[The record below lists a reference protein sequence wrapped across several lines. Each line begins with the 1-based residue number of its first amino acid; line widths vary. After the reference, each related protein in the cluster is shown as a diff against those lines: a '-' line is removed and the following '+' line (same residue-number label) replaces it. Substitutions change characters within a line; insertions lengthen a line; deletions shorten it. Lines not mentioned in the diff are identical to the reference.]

1 MVTSALY
8 ELLTRL
14 TTKRLMATR
23 SLTAVNSLMA
33 LLLFMFAG
41 SALAATF
48 TATVDRT
55 IIAPYETLDLTL
67 RTDKSTDLS
76 PDLSALNQDFE
87 VVTTRQNRQI
97 RIVNG
102 QTESWFDWIVTLAPK
117 HEGHLTI
124 PALKLGNLSSE
135 PIRIQVQ
142 KDSSTGNNVSPV
154 FMRTEVDNEFVY
166 VQQQVVL
173 TLRVFYRVNLYDD
186 SRLSPLNIEGAIVQ
200 QLGDTRK
207 YETIIDG
214 KRYGVFE
221 LKFAIHPQKTGPMEI
236 PELVFNGTMAE
247 RNDPFG
253 SMFSLSNGKPVVAR
267 SAEIILNVQPQP
279 ASYSGRA
286 WLPASDLS
294 LSESWSQDLNDG
306 VHVGDAITRTITVE
320 ADGLTSAQLP
330 TIPKPRLQNANI
342 YPDQSKTEDTP
353 TDTGIIGKRMDAVAI
368 IPTQPGNMTLP
379 ALRYSWFD
387 VTSNEEKVAELPAR
401 TIRVLPAAN
410 AAAIPALPAAT
421 PIDKA
426 RADSQT
432 ADCPPPEV
440 METTSPTTGN
450 AYLWPFLTGLF
461 ALLWLIS
468 TSLWLLARRQR
479 IPVITDTVQEDRQH
493 QSEAD
498 AFKLFREGCE
508 QRNVNEVKLALTT
521 WCQSLFNE
529 QHLST
534 VERCLTKL
542 GSTEL
547 RALFQQMDSA
557 VYSPDKSDAPF
568 PDILRECEKLRNQHL
583 KQTKKNDSLPGLYP
597 TD

>member
-8 ELLTRL
+8 ELPTRL
-14 TTKRLMATR
+14 KAQW
-23 SLTAVNSLMA
+23 LTA
-33 LLLFMFAG
+33 LLLLMYAA

-55 IIAPYETLDLTL
+55 IIAPYETVELTL
-67 RTDKSTDLS
+67 RTDKSTDME

-87 VVTTRQNRQI
+87 VVTTRQSRQI

-102 QTESWFDWIVTLAPK
+102 QTQSWLDWIVTLAPK
-117 HEGHLTI
+117 REGRLVI
-124 PALKLGNLSSE
+124 PTLKLGSLSSE

-142 KDSSTGNNVSPV
+142 KDSSVAGNNVSPV

-166 VQQQVVL
+166 IQQQVVL

-186 SRLSPLNIEGAIVQ
+186 SRLSPLNIDGAIVQ

-207 YETIIDG
+207 FETIIDG

-221 LKFAIHPQKTGPMEI
+221 LKFAIHPQKTGQMEI

-247 RNDPFG
+247 RSDPFG
-253 SMFSLSNGKPVVAR
+253 SMFSLSSGKPVVAR
-267 SAEIILNVQPQP
+267 SAEIMLNVQPQP
-279 ASYSGRA
+279 ASYNGRA

-294 LSESWSQDLNDG
+294 LSESWSQNLNDE

-330 TIPKPRLQNANI
+330 TTPKPRLQHANI
-342 YPDQSKTEDTP
+342 YPDQSKTEDIP

-368 IPTQPGNMTLP
+368 IPTQAGEMTLP

-387 VTSNEEKVAELPAR
+387 VSSNEEKVAELPAR
-401 TIRVLPAAN
+401 TIKVIPAAS
-410 AAAIPALPAAT
+410 AASAPALPAAS
-421 PIDKA
+421 PIANGNDNDKTEA
-426 RADSQT
+426 KGT
-432 ADCPPPEV
+432 ECPPPEAC
-440 METTSPTTGN
+440 ETIAVNIGN
-450 AYLWPFLTGLF
+450 AYFWPSMAGLF

-468 TSLWLLARRQR
+468 TCLWLLARRQR
-479 IPVITDTVQEDRQH
+479 IPVVTDTVQETEQL
-493 QSEAD
+493 QPEAD
-498 AFKLFREGCE
+498 AFSLLREGCE
-508 QRNVNEVKLALTT
+508 QSNVNEVKLALIT

-542 GSTEL
+542 GSSEL
-547 RALFQQMDSA
+547 RALLQQMDAA
-557 VYSPDKSDAPF
+557 VYSPDKSNVPF
-568 PDILRECEKLRNQHL
+568 SEILRECQKLRKQRL
-583 KQTKKNDSLPGLYP
+583 KQSRKNDSLPGLYP

>member
-8 ELLTRL
+8 KLPTRL
-14 TTKRLMATR
+14 TAKW
-23 SLTAVNSLMA
+23 LTATKSLMA
-33 LLLFMFAG
+33 LFLFIFAG

-55 IIAPYETLDLTL
+55 VIAPYETVELTL
-67 RTDKSTDLS
+67 RTDKSTDLD
-76 PDLSALNQDFE
+76 PDLSALDQDFE
-87 VVTTRQNRQI
+87 VVNTRQSRQI
-97 RIVNG
+97 RIING
-102 QTESWFDWIVTLAPK
+102 QTESWLDWVVTLAPK
-117 HEGHLTI
+117 REGRLVI
-124 PALKLGNLSSE
+124 PALKLGSLSSE
-135 PIRIQVQ
+135 PVRIRVQ
-142 KDSSTGNNVSPV
+142 KDSSVAGNNVSPV

-186 SRLSPLNIEGAIVQ
+186 SRLSPLNIDGAIVQ

-207 YETIIDG
+207 YETVIDG

-221 LKFAIHPQKTGPMEI
+221 LKFAIHPQKTGRMEI
-236 PELVFNGTMAE
+236 PELVFNGTIAE

-253 SMFSLSNGKPVVAR
+253 SIFSLSSGKPVVAR
-267 SAEIILNVQPQP
+267 SAEIMLNVQPQP
-279 ASYSGRA
+279 ASYNGRA

-294 LSESWSQDLNDG
+294 VSESWSQDLNDE

-330 TIPKPRLQNANI
+330 TIPKPRLQHANI
-342 YPDQSKTEDTP
+342 YPDQSKTEDIP
-353 TDTGIIGKRMDAVAI
+353 TDNGIIGKRMDAVAI
-368 IPTQPGNMTLP
+368 IPTQAGEMTLP

-401 TIRVLPAAN
+401 TIKVIPAAG
-410 AAAIPALPAAT
+410 AAPVPALPASSPIANGNGKTEAQAT
-421 PIDKA
+421 E
-426 RADSQT
+426 
-432 ADCPPPEV
+432 CPPPEAC
-440 METTSPTTGN
+440 ETTAANIGN
-450 AYLWPFLTGLF
+450 AYFWPSMTGLF

-479 IPVITDTVQEDRQH
+479 IPVVTDTVQESEQL
-493 QSEAD
+493 QPEAD
-498 AFKLFREGCE
+498 AFTLLREGCE
-508 QRNVNEVKLALTT
+508 QSNVNEVKLALIT

-534 VERCLTKL
+534 VERCLAKL
-542 GSTEL
+542 GSSEL
-547 RALFQQMDSA
+547 RALFQQMDVA
-557 VYSPDKSDAPF
+557 VYSPDKSSAPF
-568 PDILRECEKLRNQHL
+568 SEILRECQKLRKQHL
-583 KQTKKNDSLPGLYP
+583 KQSKKNDSLPGLYP